1 MKNKHNK
8 NPLDSIG
15 IFPDDRYGTLVRIV
29 GIGKRCNTEYGEET
43 RYDHSKPMGLVVGY
57 RSHPHRSG
65 EYVLQMVN
73 GENIAP
79 WKPIEY
85 IKGKHLEIVS

>member
-1 MKNKHNK
+1 MKSKSNK

-15 IFPDDRYGTLVRIV
+15 IFPDDRYGTLVKIV
-29 GIGKRCNTEYGEET
+29 GVGRNCNTPYGEEE
-43 RYDHSKPMGLVVGY
+43 RFDFSNPVGLVVGY
-57 RSHPHRSG
+57 RSHPHRIG
-65 EYVLQMVN
+65 EYILHMVD

-85 IKGKHLEIVS
+85 IKGKYLEIVS